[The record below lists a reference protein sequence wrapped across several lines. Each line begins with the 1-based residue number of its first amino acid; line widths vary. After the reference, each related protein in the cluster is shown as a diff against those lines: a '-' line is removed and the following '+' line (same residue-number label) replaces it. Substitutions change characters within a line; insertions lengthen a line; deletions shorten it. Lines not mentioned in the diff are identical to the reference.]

1 MIPSPSSPLDVSA
14 TTRRAI
20 PIPLA
25 LAGVALMTGLA
36 SAQATADNFDVDR
49 AFLGDETMFV
59 PFEVTETRPL
69 ADVLEDGT
77 LSGGTA
83 LLVFDHEMGKLAF
96 VTQQLAYHH
105 VAQGE
110 MAGEPWMVSF

>member
-1 MIPSPSSPLDVSA
+1 MIPSPSSPFDVAA
-14 TTRRAI
+14 TTRRALSV
-20 PIPLA
+20 PLA

-36 SAQATADNFDVDR
+36 SAQVTADDFDIDR
-49 AFLGDETMFV
+49 AFLGDGTMFV
-59 PFEVTETRPL
+59 PFVVTETRLL
-69 ADVLEDGT
+69 ADALEDGT
-77 LSGGTA
+77 LSDGTA